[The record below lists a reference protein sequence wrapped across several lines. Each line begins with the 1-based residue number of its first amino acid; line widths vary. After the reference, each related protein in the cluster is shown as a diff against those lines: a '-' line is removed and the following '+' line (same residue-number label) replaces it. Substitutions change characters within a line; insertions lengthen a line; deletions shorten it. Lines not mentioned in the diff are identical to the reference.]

1 MDFVQDMTEFIFVED
16 KPQKAD
22 MIFIPGGDRGE
33 LAVTAA
39 GLFREGYAPL
49 VLPSGRYS
57 KPVGRCLIPG
67 YETEWEFLRD
77 ILVREGVPAEKILEE
92 KQATYTYEN
101 AICSRRVTDAA
112 GLAIRRAIL
121 CPQACHARR
130 ALLYYKILYP
140 ETEFFVCPTVT
151 RGISRD
157 NWFLDGEKIDVVL
170 GELERCGSQFH
181 EILREYAEKDRR
193 KQDGHSGCD
202 GTGKTGEG
210 TGAEPGY
217 GGPYQSK
224 GTGGLC
230 DAGGHKHSEIPFR
243 KAS

>member
-1 MDFVQDMTEFIFVED
+1 MGFAEDITEFIFVED
-16 KPQKAD
+16 IPQKAD
-22 MIFIPGGDRGE
+22 IIFIPGGDQGG

-67 YETEWEFLRD
+67 FETEWDFLKS
-77 ILVREGVPAEKILEE
+77 ILVKEGVPERAVLEE
-92 KQATYTYEN
+92 KQATFTYEN
-101 AICSRRVTDAA
+101 AIYSRRVTDRL
-112 GLAIRRAIL
+112 GLKIDRALL

-130 ALLYYKILYP
+130 ALLYYKVLYP

-181 EILREYAEKDRR
+181 EILREYAGKRQEEK
-193 KQDGHSGCD
+193 KW
-202 GTGKTGEG
+202 
-210 TGAEPGY
+210 
-217 GGPYQSK
+217 
-224 GTGGLC
+224 
-230 DAGGHKHSEIPFR
+230 I
-243 KAS
+243 

>member
-1 MDFVQDMTEFIFVED
+1 MLRL
-16 KPQKAD
+16 QKKKW
-22 MIFIPGGDRGE
+22 
-33 LAVTAA
+33 
-39 GLFREGYAPL
+39 REEKL
-49 VLPSGRYS
+49 ERIE
-57 KPVGRCLIPG
+57 K
-67 YETEWEFLRD
+67 
-77 ILVREGVPAEKILEE
+77 VRKTSEKILEE

-101 AICSRRVTDAA
+101 AIYSRRVTDAA

-181 EILREYAEKDRR
+181 EILREYAEKR
-193 KQDGHSGCD
+193 Q
-202 GTGKTGEG
+202 E
-210 TGAEPGY
+210 EV
-217 GGPYQSK
+217 
-224 GTGGLC
+224 
-230 DAGGHKHSEIPFR
+230 
-243 KAS
+243 

>member
-1 MDFVQDMTEFIFVED
+1 MDFVQDITEFIFVEHA
-16 KPQKAD
+16 PQKAD
-22 MIFIPGGDRGE
+22 IIFIPGGDQGS

-39 GLFREGYAPL
+39 RLFREGYAPL

-77 ILVREGVPAEKILEE
+77 ILVKEGVPEGSILEE

-101 AICSRRVTDAA
+101 AICSRRVTD
-112 GLAIRRAIL
+112 GLGLTIRRALL

-130 ALLYYKILYP
+130 ALLYYKVLYP

-151 RGISRD
+151 RDISRE
-157 NWFLDGEKIDVVL
+157 NWFLDGQKIDTVL

-181 EILREYAEKDRR
+181 QILREYAAKRR
-193 KQDGHSGCD
+193 
-202 GTGKTGEG
+202 E
-210 TGAEPGY
+210 EM
-217 GGPYQSK
+217 
-224 GTGGLC
+224 
-230 DAGGHKHSEIPFR
+230 
-243 KAS
+243 